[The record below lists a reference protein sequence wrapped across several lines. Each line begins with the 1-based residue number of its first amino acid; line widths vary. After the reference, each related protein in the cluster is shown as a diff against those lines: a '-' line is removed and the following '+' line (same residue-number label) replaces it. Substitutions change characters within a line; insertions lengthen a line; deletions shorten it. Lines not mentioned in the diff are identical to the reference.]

1 MKAVFVHDHK
11 FRRIEK
17 EFYSPGGLANE
28 ILQRYVSVFENL
40 SVIGRII
47 DENQVNT
54 SYSKIDLKH
63 ISIKTRESLESEISS
78 ADAVIIRLPSVNG
91 LRAIRI
97 ARKMNK
103 PYLVEVVGCVL
114 DTYWNYSLK
123 GKLVAFPAYF
133 LTRQAVKSATHV
145 VYVTKEFLQSRYPN
159 KNKTCA
165 ISDVALQPTDTQVL
179 ENRLNKI
186 NNMNRKLVLGT
197 AGAVDV
203 VYKGQ
208 EFVIRAIPE
217 IEKRLGIT
225 VEYHLAGGGDTTRL
239 AAIAKECGVES
250 NIKFAG
256 VVSHNLI
263 FDWFDNLDVYI
274 QSGTVEGL
282 SRALLEAMSRGLPCI
297 ATKVGGNPELVA
309 KNYLVSKTNADKMP
323 SIIADCIYNMYAVE
337 EMKNQ
342 AKHNFN
348 KANNEYNRAEL
359 DAKRVSFY
367 TDFRD
372 SMVKSFED

>member
-1 MKAVFVHDHK
+1 MA
-11 FRRIEK
+11 
-17 EFYSPGGLANE
+17 
-28 ILQRYVSVFENL
+28 
-40 SVIGRII
+40 
-47 DENQVNT
+47 
-54 SYSKIDLKH
+54 
-63 ISIKTRESLESEISS
+63 IKMR
-78 ADAVIIRLPSVNG
+78 
-91 LRAIRI
+91 
-97 ARKMNK
+97 K

-114 DTYWNYSLK
+114 DSYWNYNLK

-165 ISDVALQPTDTQVL
+165 ISDVALQPTDAQVL
-179 ENRLNKI
+179 ENRSNKI

-203 VYKGQ
+203 SYKGQ

-225 VEYHLAGGGDTTRL
+225 VEYRLAGGGDTSRL
-239 AAIAKECGVES
+239 TAIAKECGAE
-250 NIKFAG
+250 NNLKFEG

-263 FDWFDNLDVYI
+263 FDWFDNLDIYI

-282 SRALLEAMSRGLPCI
+282 SRALLEAMSRGLPCV
-297 ATKVGGNPELVA
+297 ATKVGGNPELVDE
-309 KNYLVSKTNADKMP
+309 KYLVSKSDAEKMP

>member
-11 FRRIEK
+11 FRRIENNL
-17 EFYSPGGLANE
+17 YSPGGLANE
-28 ILQRYVSVFENL
+28 VLQRYVSVFKNL

-47 DENQVNT
+47 DENQVNIT
-54 SYSKIDLKH
+54 YSKIDLEH
-63 ISIKTRESLESEISS
+63 ISIKTGESLESEISS
-78 ADAVIIRLPSVNG
+78 ADAVIIRLPSING
-91 LRAIRI
+91 LKAIKL
-97 ARKMNK
+97 ARKMKK

-114 DTYWNYSLK
+114 DSYWNYNLK

-239 AAIAKECGVES
+239 AAIAKECEVES

-309 KNYLVSKTNADKMP
+309 KNYLVSKANADKMP
-323 SIIADCIYNMYAVE
+323 SIITDCIYNMYAVE

-372 SMVKSFED
+372 SIINR